1 MSDEKKEPLMQVGH
15 AWVEINDLHDNVQ
28 LRNIT
33 PAEILVVRKQFGIK
47 VPGQAKP
54 TSPVTHLDI
63 AVTSIA
69 RSKDDEFTRLVKKY
83 GDKLISTVFP
93 GENPNI
99 PLTFKEAGV
108 EATEESAPK
117 AGKPTEVI
125 ELAKLDK
132 KETTDEESANEVAE
146 RLKAASAMAAK
157 DEQINKLMALVEKL
171 TAQPAAKPV
180 EDTAPKTQAK

>member
-1 MSDEKKEPLMQVGH
+1 MSDEKKESQPLMQIGH

-33 PAEILVVRKQFGIK
+33 PAEALVIRKQFGIK

-54 TSPVTHLDI
+54 TSPITHLDVRI
-63 AVTSIA
+63 AGIA
-69 RSKDDEFTRLVKKY
+69 RTKDDEFTRLVKKY
-83 GDKLISTVFP
+83 GDRLIGTVFP

-117 AGKPTEVI
+117 AGKPTEVV

-132 KETTDEESANEVAE
+132 KETTDEESAKEVAARE
-146 RLKAASAMAAK
+146 AAAKAMTTK
-157 DEQINKLMALVEKL
+157 DEQIARLTALVEKL
-171 TAQPAAKPV
+171 TAQPL
-180 EDTAPKTQAK
+180 KTETK